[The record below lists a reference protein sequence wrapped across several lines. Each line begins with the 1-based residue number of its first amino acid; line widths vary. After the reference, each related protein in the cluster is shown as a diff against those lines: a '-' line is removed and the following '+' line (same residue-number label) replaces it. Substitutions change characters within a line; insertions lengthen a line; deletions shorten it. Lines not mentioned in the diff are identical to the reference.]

1 MEGGGEDGVGEER
14 GGGGKGREGKGRGG
28 EGGME
33 EGEGGKGGKERSE
46 GKGRVALISR
56 VVDHHL
62 MAITIS
68 SGGREET

>member
-1 MEGGGEDGVGEER
+1 MKWRDWR
-14 GGGGKGREGKGRGG
+14 RGG
-28 EGGME
+28 EG
-33 EGEGGKGGKERSE
+33 EGRKERSE
-46 GKGRVALISR
+46 GKRRVALISR